1 MKRLFYLLTAL
12 IFPLTVFSTAQ
23 EGDILIWNGDTL
35 AIFSNPL
42 ELRDDID
49 SLRPKLFG
57 DQEASMNTAC
67 WRGYIAEWTLIENE
81 IYLTNILS
89 CNYYADSI
97 NSIKSDLETVFG
109 AEYKNG
115 KVKASWITG
124 EILIPKGKL
133 IHYVH
138 SGYRSF
144 FETELVLTFKDGI
157 LTNQKEYDN
166 SKSYKSIF
174 SQNQDSLRNF
184 IHKNINWEIIPDLAD
199 ERVRVII
206 NIESSETKKPHF
218 DIMRGA
224 ENELFNKEALRV
236 MSLIPEWDVYYKL
249 GKVYRMRWTQPIV
262 FDEQTRK
269 KYAH

>member
-97 NSIKSDLETVFG
+97 KSIKSDLKTVFG

-124 EILIPKGKL
+124 KILLPKGKL
-133 IHYVH
+133 FHYVH
-138 SGYRSF
+138 SGYQSF
-144 FETELVLTFKDGI
+144 YETELVLIFKDGI
-157 LTNQKEYDN
+157 LTHQKEYDN
-166 SKSYKSIF
+166 SKSYESVF
-174 SQNQDSLRNF
+174 SKNQDSLRIF
-184 IHKNINWEIIPDLAD
+184 IYKNINWGEIPDLVD

-206 NIESSETKKPHF
+206 EIESSETKKPY
-218 DIMRGA
+218 INIIRGA
-224 ENELFNKEALRV
+224 ENELFNQEALRV
-236 MSLIPEWDVYYKL
+236 MSLLPEWDVYYRL
-249 GKVYRMRWTQPIV
+249 GDVYRMRWIQPIV

>member
-1 MKRLFYLLTAL
+1 MKKLFYLLAAF
-12 IFPLTVFSTAQ
+12 IFPLTVFPTAQ
-23 EGDILIWNGDTL
+23 VGDILIWNGDTL

-49 SLRPKLFG
+49 SIRPKLFG
-57 DQEASMNTAC
+57 DKKASINTAC
-67 WRGYIAEWTLIENE
+67 WREYIAEWTLIENE

-89 CNYYADSI
+89 CNYSEDSV
-97 NSIKSDLETVFG
+97 KSNMETVFG

-124 EILIPKGKL
+124 KILIPKGKL

-138 SGYRSF
+138 SGYQSF
-144 FETELVLTFKDGI
+144 YETELVLSFKDGI

-166 SKSYKSIF
+166 SKSYKSVF
-174 SQNQDSLRNF
+174 SKNQDSLRIF
-184 IHKNINWEIIPDLAD
+184 IYKNINWEKIPDLAD
-199 ERVRVII
+199 ERVKVFIE
-206 NIESSETKKPHF
+206 IESSETKKPHINIIR
-218 DIMRGA
+218 DA
-224 ENELFNKEALRV
+224 ENELFNQEVLRV
-236 MSLIPEWDVYYKL
+236 MSLLPEWDVYYRL
-249 GKVYRMRWTQPIV
+249 GDVYRMRWVQPIV